1 MLPCLVNSRPQLR
14 RSSQSLGLLPLSPHI
29 LTSLLLYLL
38 FQSSRDEKPVT
49 ASPLESALTNCDAPN
64 PFRIRFY
71 ENCRVACAPV
81 ILFPIFRTF
90 FQVPYPVS
98 TFLAA
103 LTKTAGVCTNNSQSG
118 TPSGPLASAGHPSP
132 VSLLPLLCE
141 LCVLGVLCVK
151 SFFFFQ
157 PSTFNCRPLR
167 PVSASWLSFTPSD
180 KIASLPAPRRQ
191 MDRANEDSP

>member
-1 MLPCLVNSRPQLR
+1 MVAWVVNFRTNLR
-14 RSSQSLGLLPLSPHI
+14 RRPRTLNLLPLSHYI
-29 LTSLLLYLL
+29 LSSLLPHLRFL
-38 FQSSRDEKPVT
+38 SSRDEKLVT
-49 ASPLESALTNCDAPN
+49 ASSLESALTNRDARKS
-64 PFRIRFY
+64 FGMCFY

-141 LCVLGVLCVK
+141 LCVLGVLSVK

-167 PVSASWLSFTPSD
+167 PASASWLSFTPSD
-180 KIASLPAPRRQ
+180 KIASPPALDRQ
-191 MDRANEDSP
+191 LARADEDVL